1 MRKTVSGLCP
11 ETNSQQMIT
20 VTVERIQLG
29 GGLPPSDKVIA
40 YACSHAQEY
49 GCSRNGADGRACPL
63 LHGACLL
70 YTSLGALRFRPAN
83 IHQLLGH
90 HPLGGPLLYL
100 ALLLPQHTDR
110 FQTHSAHL
118 PTASARAWRALT
130 SRPAASSSRLRTFS
144 RMPCILFAVS

>member
-49 GCSRNGADGRACPL
+49 G
-63 LHGACLL
+63 
-70 YTSLGALRFRPAN
+70 SL
-83 IHQLLGH
+83 IISEQSWKH
-90 HPLGGPLLYL
+90 LGGLKNWG
-100 ALLLPQHTDR
+100 R
-110 FQTHSAHL
+110 
-118 PTASARAWRALT
+118 
-130 SRPAASSSRLRTFS
+130 RP
-144 RMPCILFAVS
+144 